1 MPVFAQGGGLSY
13 VREPSFGY
21 LLGFVPGAW
30 VCGWWVFR
38 QLPKLEN
45 FAIASLMGLGIIHAV
60 GIFYLLGLTFFKLG
74 SASLVNSQNLLT
86 NLSHYSLVPL
96 PGQLVVVCVV
106 AVLTGTLRRL
116 LFY

>member
-1 MPVFAQGGGLSY
+1 
-13 VREPSFGY
+13 
-21 LLGFVPGAW
+21 
-30 VCGWWVFR
+30 
-38 QLPKLEN
+38 LPKLEN

-60 GIFYLLGLTFFKLG
+60 GIVYLLGLTFFKLG